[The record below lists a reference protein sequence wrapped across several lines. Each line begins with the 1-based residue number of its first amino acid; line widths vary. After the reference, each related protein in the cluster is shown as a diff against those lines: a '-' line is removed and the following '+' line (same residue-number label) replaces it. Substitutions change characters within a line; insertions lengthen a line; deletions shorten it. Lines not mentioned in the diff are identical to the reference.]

1 MDGLI
6 KYWFCV
12 RRTEEE
18 KKEWIQ
24 VKLLKF
30 VLCLSLLWIKPRTW
44 GLLSKGL
51 AASYNH
57 QLLCFGDRFC

>member
-1 MDGLI
+1 MPADGLI

-24 VKLLKF
+24 VKLLEF
-30 VLCLSLLWIKPRTW
+30 VPSC
-44 GLLSKGL
+44 G
-51 AASYNH
+51 
-57 QLLCFGDRFC
+57 

>member
-1 MDGLI
+1 MNGLI

-30 VLCLSLLWIKPRTW
+30 VLSLFLPPVDK
-44 GLLSKGL
+44 
-51 AASYNH
+51 A
-57 QLLCFGDRFC
+57 

>member
-1 MDGLI
+1 MNGLI

-12 RRTEEE
+12 LRTEEE

-30 VLCLSLLWIKPRTW
+30 VLSLFLPPVNK
-44 GLLSKGL
+44 
-51 AASYNH
+51 A
-57 QLLCFGDRFC
+57 